1 MKELKPPTQIVMVRV
16 SWTFVRSGTPGTE
29 HREYQDKLFPLS
41 IVFMEFGN
49 MQRLPLLLDSLREL
63 KKWGSRFS
71 KASVSCLHPPK
82 CQRAPA
88 EEPTRVSTG
97 RHSCAGLC
105 IGKPGRQL
113 SWPRL
118 YIHGPNCFVFLLS
131 TLILLR
137 NDLHGL
143 KCTDF

>member
-29 HREYQDKLFPLS
+29 HKECQDKLFPLS
-41 IVFMEFGN
+41 VVFMGFGN
-49 MQRLPLLLDSLREL
+49 MRILPLFLDSFREL

-71 KASVSCLHPPK
+71 KASFSCLHPPE
-82 CQRAPA
+82 CQRAPT
-88 EEPTRVSTG
+88 EEPTKVSTG
-97 RHSCAGLC
+97 LHSCGGLC
-105 IGKPGRQL
+105 IGKPGHQL
-113 SWPRL
+113 NWPRL

-131 TLILLR
+131 TLVLLR
-137 NDLHGL
+137 NNLHRI